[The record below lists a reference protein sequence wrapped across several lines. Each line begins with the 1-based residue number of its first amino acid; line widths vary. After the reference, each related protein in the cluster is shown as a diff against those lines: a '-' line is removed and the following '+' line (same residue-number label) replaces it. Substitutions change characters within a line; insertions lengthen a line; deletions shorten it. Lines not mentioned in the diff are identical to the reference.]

1 MLIIFFNENMTA
13 IREAAERQADSNR
26 KMTIVAENIA
36 KHFGEAMEMLEEL
49 EKSIDINHNSMK
61 DIADSTE
68 STAEAIQKQALMC
81 TEIQENTDAAGKEI
95 IEMVGS
101 L

>member
-1 MLIIFFNENMTA
+1 MFLTAYASISITKMLIIFFNENMTA

-49 EKSIDINHNSMK
+49 EKSIDI
-61 DIADSTE
+61 
-68 STAEAIQKQALMC
+68 
-81 TEIQENTDAAGKEI
+81 I
-95 IEMVGS
+95 IP
-101 L
+101 